1 MNPVIFAGKSVNT
14 EKGKKMYLPLN
25 EKQQSWAD
33 SVFSSLTMEEKVLQL
48 IHPNDRNWTAEEWI
62 ELLEKYPIGS
72 FFCNTRNL
80 AEMKKI
86 NA

>member
-1 MNPVIFAGKSVNT
+1 
-14 EKGKKMYLPLN
+14 
-25 EKQQSWAD
+25 
-33 SVFSSLTMEEKVLQL
+33 MEEKVLQL

-80 AEMKKI
+80 AEMKKRNEEFKAGAQTAAPI
-86 NA
+86 ATPAAPKAKVGGFNF